1 MMDLLTHLYREISTM
16 PHILIIEDEPQVRAN
31 LREILNLN
39 DFQTLTAPNGQ
50 EGLLAAQDT
59 LPDLILCDVSM
70 PQLDGYGVLQG
81 LRQNPQTNH
90 IPMIFLTANSD
101 RPEVR
106 HGMELGAADYLTK
119 PCSPNALLKAINTQL
134 TKRAQLE
141 TYANTKLDHLRTSLN
156 LALPQELDAP
166 LTQMINTADRLLY
179 QPTSPEGQAEQLKSI
194 RDTGLRLHRT
204 IHNYLLFA
212 DLEMLAIDERV
223 HSPSRHVKTPCSQP
237 IIRTA
242 QRLAQSYQRDEH
254 LVLDLEDAVLAIS
267 ELKLVK
273 IMEELLDNAFKF
285 SSQTV
290 YVMGRLVEGAYKI
303 DIIDNGQGFTQ
314 RQIAAIGGYMQ
325 FDRTQNQQTGV
336 GLGLAIARHLTQLNG
351 GHFHICSE
359 LGCETIITITLPTCS
374 P

>member
-1 MMDLLTHLYREISTM
+1 M

-39 DFQTLTAPNGQ
+39 DFETLTAPNGQ

-70 PQLDGYGVLQG
+70 PQLDGYGVLQA
-81 LRQNPQTNH
+81 LRQNPQTSP
-90 IPMIFLTANSD
+90 IPIIFLTAHTD

-119 PCSPNALLKAINTQL
+119 PCSPKDLLRAINTQL

-156 LALPQELDAP
+156 LALPQELDTP

-179 QPTSPEGQAEQLKSI
+179 QPTTPEGQAEQLKFI

-212 DLEMLAIDERV
+212 DLEMLAIDRRL
-223 HSPSRHVKTPCSQP
+223 HAPSRHVKTLTKP

-242 QRLAQSYQRDEH
+242 QRIAQTYQRDH
-254 LVLDLEDAVLAIS
+254 DLVLNLEDAVLSIS

-273 IMEELLDNAFKF
+273 IVEELLDNAFKF

-290 YVMGRLVEGAYKI
+290 YVLGHPIDGAYKI
-303 DIIDNGQGFTQ
+303 DIIDNGPGFTQ
-314 RQIAAIGGYMQ
+314 QQIAAIGGYMQ
-325 FDRTQNQQTGV
+325 FDRAQNQQPGI

-351 GHFHICSE
+351 GQFRLCSE
-359 LGCETIITITLPTCS
+359 LGCETIVTVILPACS

>member
-1 MMDLLTHLYREISTM
+1 M

-70 PQLDGYGVLQG
+70 PQLDGYGVLQA

-106 HGMELGAADYLTK
+106 HGMESGAADYLTK
-119 PCSPNALLKAINTQL
+119 PCSPNDLIRAINTQIS
-134 TKRAQLE
+134 KRAQLE

-166 LTQMINTADRLLY
+166 LTQIVNTADRLLY
-179 QPTSPEGQAEQLKSI
+179 QPTTPEGQAEQLKFI
-194 RDTGLRLHRT
+194 RDTGLHLHRT

-212 DLEMLAIDERV
+212 DLEMLAIDKRA
-223 HSPSRHVKTPCSQP
+223 HPPSRHVKTLPAQP
-237 IIRTA
+237 TIRTA
-242 QRLAQSYQRDEH
+242 QRVAQNYQRDH
-254 LVLDLEDAVLAIS
+254 QLVLDLEDTVLAIS
-267 ELKLVK
+267 ELKLIK
-273 IMEELLDNAFKF
+273 IIEELVDNAFKF

-290 YVMGRLVEGAYKI
+290 YVMGHLIDGAYQI

-314 RQIAAIGGYMQ
+314 QQIAAIGGYMQ
-325 FDRTQNQQTGV
+325 FDRAQNQQTGV

-351 GHFHICSE
+351 GQFRICSE
-359 LGCETIITITLPTCS
+359 LGCETIVTVTLPSCS